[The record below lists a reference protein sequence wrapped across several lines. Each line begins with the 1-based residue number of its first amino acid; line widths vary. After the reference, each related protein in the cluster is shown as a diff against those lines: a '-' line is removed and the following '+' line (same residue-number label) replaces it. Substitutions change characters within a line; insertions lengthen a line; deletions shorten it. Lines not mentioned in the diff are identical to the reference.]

1 MLEVDLSIFGDL
13 ELPESK
19 DEETEDAETNELGFK
34 PIVPNAIA
42 KEIDA
47 SINSHM
53 PLEYRLRK
61 ITITKPDYSGVLGKQ
76 QMSMSRIQMDPRLR
90 RYANSVSAVA
100 KKEPSPAKVILEQ
113 PKEEPSKPV
122 AAAATPDN
130 VYNPMK
136 DLHSR
141 PKPVQD
147 VYSPTQDVQ
156 DLYHKSSPSN
166 QGYNPRGDLLNLN
179 ANPGWENTNGGFY
192 GESSTA
198 SSSSSQPSV
207 AAPPPVIR
215 GDPRTNRRDPRQRR
229 D

>member
-19 DEETEDAETNELGFK
+19 DEDQTEDQETNELGFK

-76 QMSMSRIQMDPRLR
+76 GISMSRIQMDPRLR
-90 RYANSVSAVA
+90 RYANSVPIP
-100 KKEPSPAKVILEQ
+100 KKEPSPSAKVVNLDQ
-113 PKEEPSKPV
+113 TKEEPSKP
-122 AAAATPDN
+122 AEN

-141 PKPVQD
+141 PKIPVQD

-179 ANPGWENTNGGFY
+179 ANPGWEATNGGFY

-198 SSSSSQPSV
+198 SSSSQPSA